1 MSRTRTQHL
10 RLVAE
15 IQRSR
20 RENAHLLVN
29 PILKLT
35 IVLIWKTPACL
46 KFGKTFNRAVKN
58 LPQRKLW
65 VWAGNDARFIRIWS
79 HRTSASVCFF
89 GNDRSSHSRIRISL
103 DPISVY
109 YEWTSD
115 QFAYPSPCNNS
126 CYARASPRVKKLDQR
141 FQDLVQPRPQGF
153 SLEKWVGH
161 PIHFLREKPWGRGW
175 I

>member
-1 MSRTRTQHL
+1 MH
-10 RLVAE
+10 
-15 IQRSR
+15 
-20 RENAHLLVN
+20 
-29 PILKLT
+29 
-35 IVLIWKTPACL
+35 VL
-46 KFGKTFNRAVKN
+46 
-58 LPQRKLW
+58 
-65 VWAGNDARFIRIWS
+65 IRIWS

-103 DPISVY
+103 DPMSVY

-115 QFAYPSPCNNS
+115 QFACPSPCNNS

-161 PIHFLREKPWGRGW
+161 PIHFLREKPWGRVGFNAMLCYACKINQKNIMVGAPCW
-175 I
+175 YLFVIFLITLQSHFVHGQLGTK